1 MVFQFEHVGLDQG
14 PGGKFDVRPLKLTD
28 LKASLG
34 RWQTG
39 LGDTGWNSLYWN
51 NHDQPRVVSR
61 FGDDTPAYRDRSAKL
76 LATVLHL
83 HRGTPFVYQGEE
95 LGMANAPF
103 TSIDDLRDIESLNHY
118 REQTAHGIA
127 ADVVM
132 QGLRHRSRDNA
143 RTPMQWDATEHAGF
157 TANTPWIAVNPD
169 HTDIN
174 AKAQLAD
181 PGSVFHYYRRLIGL
195 RHTEPALTHG
205 DFHMLH
211 PDHEQLYAFTRHDA
225 DRGTELLVLANFSG
239 ATSPSTCPTAG
250 STAKP

>member
-1 MVFQFEHVGLDQG
+1 
-14 PGGKFDVRPLKLTD
+14 
-28 LKASLG
+28 
-34 RWQTG
+34 
-39 LGDTGWNSLYWN
+39 
-51 NHDQPRVVSR
+51 VVSR

-118 REQTAHGIA
+118 REQTAQGTDIDA
-127 ADVVM
+127 VM

-157 TANTPWIAVNPD
+157 TAGTPWIAVNPD
-169 HTDIN
+169 HTDVN

-181 PGSVFHYYRRLIGL
+181 PESVFHYYRRLIGL

-239 ATSPSTCPTAG
+239 TDLTVDLPDGWEHSETLIANVPATTAL
-250 STAKP
+250 TKPHTLQPWEARVHRRRTTS